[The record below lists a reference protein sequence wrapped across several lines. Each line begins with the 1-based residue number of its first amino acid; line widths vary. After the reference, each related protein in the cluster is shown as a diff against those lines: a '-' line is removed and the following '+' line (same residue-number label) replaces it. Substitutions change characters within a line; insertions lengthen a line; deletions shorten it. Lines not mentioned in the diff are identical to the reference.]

1 MSDHGTILLAG
12 CGNDHPAT
20 RAAASTTTTAERVA
34 PGEHAACVTTALS
47 IEAAAA
53 ANFAKTG
60 SFGTVADLVAA
71 GYLKTAPKA
80 SWGLVV
86 GADGTVDDSTCPS

>member
-1 MSDHGTILLAG
+1 
-12 CGNDHPAT
+12 
-20 RAAASTTTTAERVA
+20 
-34 PGEHAACVTTALS
+34 VTTALS

-60 SFGTVADLVAA
+60 SFGTVADLVSA